1 MTCIVC
7 IQSIK
12 TAIHGRDT
20 MNKNETREITKL
32 QQYQAIGADVGMLA
46 RSLSAL
52 IRSARTN
59 KSRDAL
65 MSYVTTFGVSGHP
78 DFIV

>member
-1 MTCIVC
+1 MG
-7 IQSIK
+7 QK
-12 TAIHGRDT
+12 
-20 MNKNETREITKL
+20 MNKAETREIAKL
-32 QQYQAIGADVGMLA
+32 QQYQAMGADVGMLA

-52 IRSARTN
+52 IRSARTS

-65 MSYVTTFGVSGHP
+65 MSYVPTFGVDGHP

>member
-1 MTCIVC
+1 
-7 IQSIK
+7 
-12 TAIHGRDT
+12 
-20 MNKNETREITKL
+20 MNKAETREITKM
-32 QQYQAIGADVGMLA
+32 QQFQSMGADVGMLA

-65 MSYVTTFGVSGHP
+65 MSYVTAFGVAGHP

>member
-1 MTCIVC
+1 
-7 IQSIK
+7 
-12 TAIHGRDT
+12 
-20 MNKNETREITKL
+20 MNKNETREIAKL
-32 QQYQAIGADVGMLA
+32 QQYQAMGADVGMLA

-65 MSYVTTFGVSGHP
+65 LAYVPTFGVDGHE

>member
-1 MTCIVC
+1 
-7 IQSIK
+7 
-12 TAIHGRDT
+12 
-20 MNKNETREITKL
+20 MNKNETREVNKL
-32 QQYQAIGADVGMLA
+32 QQYQAMGADVGMLA

-65 MSYVTTFGVSGHP
+65 MSYVTAFGVAGHP

>member
-1 MTCIVC
+1 
-7 IQSIK
+7 
-12 TAIHGRDT
+12 
-20 MNKNETREITKL
+20 MNKNETREVNKL
-32 QQYQAIGADVGMLA
+32 QQYQAMGADVGMLA

-65 MSYVTTFGVSGHP
+65 MSYVTMFGVSGHP
-78 DFIV
+78 DFII

>member
-1 MTCIVC
+1 
-7 IQSIK
+7 
-12 TAIHGRDT
+12 
-20 MNKNETREITKL
+20 MNKAESREVNKL
-32 QQYQAIGADVGMLA
+32 QQYHAMGADVGMLA

-65 MSYVTTFGVSGHP
+65 MSYVTTFGVADHP
-78 DFIV
+78 DFII